1 MGSTTLS
8 IEEKMTVR
16 RVRSFFTDE
25 LPKLQLLAHVRLSG
39 VNLSDMPAH
48 QSNENMTVD
57 KMTKQVQARMYIDDM
72 VEALSV
78 LPDIERK
85 VIILKYIEG
94 LQWFAI
100 SDRLHL
106 SVRRLQEIIQNALN
120 SFGLAFIVIKLCR
133 FSFLVC
139 CKSIVR
145 VNK

>member
-8 IEEKMTVR
+8 IDDKVTVK
-16 RVRSFFTDE
+16 RVRAFFTAD

-39 VNLSDMPAH
+39 VSLDAMPVH
-48 QSNENMTVD
+48 HSNENTATD
-57 KMTKQVQARMYIDDM
+57 KMTRQVQARMYIDDM

-94 LQWFAI
+94 LQWFTI

-120 SFGLAFIVIKLCR
+120 SFGLAFLET
-133 FSFLVC
+133 LD
-139 CKSIVR
+139 SI
-145 VNK
+145 